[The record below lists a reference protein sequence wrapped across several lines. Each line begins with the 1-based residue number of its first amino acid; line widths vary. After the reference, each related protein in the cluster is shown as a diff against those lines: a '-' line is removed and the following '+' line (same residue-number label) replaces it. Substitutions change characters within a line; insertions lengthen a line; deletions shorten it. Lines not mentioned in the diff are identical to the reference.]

1 MSINW
6 RTVTV
11 AAVAAAAAGTATSV
25 VRRGRRTRRR
35 SAGNIIVAA
44 PNTTANKPYA
54 YIVTAE
60 GDVFC
65 VEDNNSVQYQREPC
79 GGEGEG
85 DEISAARRVEG
96 IGTKRRGQELAALRV
111 QLPSGR
117 PDLNRGPPAPKA
129 GAIPGYATPR
139 DSCMA
144 RTT

>member
-25 VRRGRRTRRR
+25 VAARAQNPSQ

-60 GDVFC
+60 GDVFS
-65 VEDNNSVQYQREPC
+65 VEDNNSVQYKREP
-79 GGEGEG
+79 
-85 DEISAARRVEG
+85 AAVKAKA
-96 IGTKRRGQELAALRV
+96 TK
-111 QLPSGR
+111 
-117 PDLNRGPPAPKA
+117 
-129 GAIPGYATPR
+129 
-139 DSCMA
+139 
-144 RTT
+144 